1 MSTFNFALP
10 GNFTVTQN
18 ANLYIMDMSTL
29 EPRRYQWIIECG
41 SNLNTM
47 FNTRTYTQTSGN
59 NQAYTANLT
68 VNMTQVNL
76 WLNGTPGLTWDPS
89 TPGAGTIY
97 GLETSGPRNFNFR
110 LLEMAALEIF
120 GHAKA
125 RAAIANDN
133 LFDSLHGSVTA
144 HISDTFSIQSTRN
157 NFFEQYVEINRY
169 YNSDDITGTVSF
181 NLASTSVY
189 VFGYLN
195 GNIVDA
201 TTTPPL
207 TTGTVGSTGIFL
219 KNNYSAPMRIQ
230 FKGVA

>member
-1 MSTFNFALP
+1 MTTFNFALP

-18 ANLYIMDMSTL
+18 ASLYIMDMSTL
-29 EPRRYQWIIECG
+29 ETRRYQWIIDCG

-59 NQAYTANLT
+59 NQAYNVNLT
-68 VNMTQVNL
+68 VNVTQVNL
-76 WLNGTPGLTWDPS
+76 WLNGTPGLTWDIS
-89 TPGAGTIY
+89 TPGTIY

-110 LLEMAALEIF
+110 LLEMAAFEIF

-133 LFDSLHGSVTA
+133 LFDSLHGSVTN

-189 VFGYLN
+189 VLGYLN
-195 GNIVDA
+195 GNICDA
-201 TTTPPL
+201 TTPL
-207 TTGTVGSTGIFL
+207 TTGTVGSSTSIFL
-219 KNNYSAPMRIQ
+219 KNNYTAPMRIQ

>member
-1 MSTFNFALP
+1 MTTFNFALP

-18 ANLYIMDMSTL
+18 ASLYIMDMSTL
-29 EPRRYQWIIECG
+29 EARRYQWIIECG

-47 FNTRTYTQTSGN
+47 FSNRSYTQTSGN
-59 NQAYTANLT
+59 NQAYNVNLT
-68 VNMTQVNL
+68 VNVTQVNT
-76 WLNGTPGLTWDPS
+76 WLNTTGLNWDTALGTPVGVEG
-89 TPGAGTIY
+89 GA
-97 GLETSGPRNFNFR
+97 RNFNFR

-133 LFDSLHGSVTA
+133 LFDTLHGSVTS
-144 HISDTFSIQSTRN
+144 HISDTFSIQTTRN

-169 YNSDDITGTVSF
+169 YNSDDITGPVSF

-189 VFGYLN
+189 VLGYLN
-195 GNIVDA
+195 GYICDA
-201 TTTPPL
+201 TTPPT
-207 TTGTVGSTGIFL
+207 TTGTVGSSTSIFL